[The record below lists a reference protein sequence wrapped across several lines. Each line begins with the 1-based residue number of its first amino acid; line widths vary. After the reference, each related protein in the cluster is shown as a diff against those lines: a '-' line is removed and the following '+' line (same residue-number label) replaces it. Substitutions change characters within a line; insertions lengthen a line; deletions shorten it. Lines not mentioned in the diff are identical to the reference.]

1 MLDGCTCTCMHS
13 TTSKCFIISIISN
26 IHIYFVLCC
35 LYSLLCTCSPELQ
48 PVITEPEVVLK
59 FPDAEKLAPPIL
71 QLSEV
76 HIGNGVC
83 VAKNGGG
90 GVEIENW
97 HFDFTSFW
105 CLSCLIC

>member
-1 MLDGCTCTCMHS
+1 MYTCMHS
-13 TTSKCFIISIISN
+13 TTSTCFIISISN
-26 IHIYFVLCC
+26 IHIYFVSCC

-76 HIGNGVC
+76 HVGKGVC
-83 VAKNGGG
+83 VAKKWREDG
-90 GVEIENW
+90 
-97 HFDFTSFW
+97 HCDFTSFW
-105 CLSCLIC
+105 CVSGLIC